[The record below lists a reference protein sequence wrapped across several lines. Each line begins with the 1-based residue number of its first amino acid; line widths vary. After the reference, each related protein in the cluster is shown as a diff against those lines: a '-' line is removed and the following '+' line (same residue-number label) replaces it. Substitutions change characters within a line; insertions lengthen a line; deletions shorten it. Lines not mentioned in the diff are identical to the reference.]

1 MNVRNA
7 VDLVLDPEVVVFL
20 VLGAGITA
28 AFFDLGFAGLIFAL
42 GFAVLLPLSD
52 ILSKRLDADE
62 ASDADDET
70 DRETDPAGASD
81 DVDELAALET
91 LRERYARGEIDEMEY
106 ERRLEDL
113 LATESAGEAREYV
126 ERQRGTE
133 VRGETS
139 DGDRDLDRERR

>member
-7 VDLVLDPEVVVFL
+7 IDFVLDPEVVVFL
-20 VLGAGITA
+20 VLGAGLTA

-52 ILSKRLDADE
+52 ILSKKLE
-62 ASDADDET
+62 TGEEEDADDET
-70 DRETDPAGASD
+70 GRETDAAGASD
-81 DVDELAALET
+81 DVDESAALET

-113 LATESAGEAREYV
+113 LATESVGEAREYV
-126 ERQRGTE
+126 ERRETDDRRE
-133 VRGETS
+133 PPAGE
-139 DGDRDLDRERR
+139 RDLERERR